1 MSGRQPIMRNQYLG
15 RVAGGLA
22 SLATLICGLTFSTAA
37 SAASDT
43 TTAPEAAAITPDAR
57 GLLRPRGPR
66 QFAAPTLDQIPVGST
81 AEIEQGRRIYHEGI
95 LPDGKPLTAK
105 RLDGEISISG
115 QNAACVLC
123 HRRSGLGAI
132 EGNNRVSPISGRYLF
147 RQDARAVVQMNVRT
161 ERGFNRRH
169 DPYTLETLSAAIRG
183 GIHVSGRE
191 LGPLMPRY
199 AMSERDVQVLASYLR
214 QLSAEW
220 SPGVTD
226 RRIRYATVIT
236 PDVDARRKQTF
247 IETMRAIMHQRNGN
261 VVNVGQRTMSS
272 GAEQAFQ
279 TNRYWDLDVWELT
292 GPPDTWAAQLKQRY
306 DAQPVFALIS
316 GLGGTH
322 WAPVHQFCETNQVP
336 CWFPSVQQVPEEAE
350 DGFYSMYYSRGVS
363 LEADVL
369 GRHLGEGDFRPRRVL
384 QVYSD
389 AGIKTSVVQPFK
401 QNLDNYKIT
410 NDILRWDGDKASL
423 GKALEDYTKVDAVV
437 FWLDAREMK
446 VLADMHPPASPVYFS
461 GQLARGELA
470 PLNTEWKRSARL
482 VYPYQL
488 PDLRQKGLTYFHQWL
503 NERKLPLTD
512 ELMQSEVYFSLTYLV
527 DTLVDMLDN
536 VHRDFLLERGESNL
550 SWRES
555 ANAENQSREIGS
567 SRQHV
572 VAPDQAKP
580 QRAMIARPIPRPH
593 VSREAMQADP
603 QRPMIGLREGQS
615 AMPILDEKV
624 TLDSVGRRNTST
636 TVYPR
641 LSLAQFQRLAS
652 KGAYIVR
659 FADPK
664 QNVLEAE
671 SAWIVP

>member
-1 MSGRQPIMRNQYLG
+1 MRDHYLG

-22 SLATLICGLTFSTAA
+22 SLAALIGGLVFSAAA
-37 SAASDT
+37 SAAPDT
-43 TTAPEAAAITPDAR
+43 TAAPGATASAPAAVDSR
-57 GLLRPRGPR
+57 GIVRQRGPR
-66 QFAAPTLDQIPVGST
+66 QFATPTLDQIPVGSA

-95 LPDGKPLTAK
+95 LPDGSPLTAR
-105 RLDGEISISG
+105 RLDGEIAISG

-132 EGNNRVSPISGRYLF
+132 EGHTRVSPITGRYLF
-147 RQDARAVVQMNVRT
+147 RQDARAVVQMNIRT

-191 LGPLMPRY
+191 LAPLMPRY

-214 QLSAEW
+214 QLSSER
-220 SPGVTD
+220 SPGVTE

-236 PDVDARRKQTF
+236 PDVDAQRKQTF
-247 IETMRAIMHQRNGN
+247 LETIRAIVHQRNGN

-292 GPPDTWAAQLKQRY
+292 GPPDTWAAQLKERY

-316 GLGGTH
+316 GLGGTQ
-322 WAPVHQFCETNQVP
+322 WAPVHQFCESNQVP

-384 QVYSD
+384 QVYRDGQLD
-389 AGIKTSVVQPFK
+389 ASVVQPFK
-401 QNLDNYKIT
+401 RSLDNYQMA
-410 NDILRWDGDKASL
+410 NDVLRWDGNKTSL
-423 GKALEDYTKVDAVV
+423 GKVLAGYAKADAVV
-437 FWLDAREMK
+437 FWLDARDMK
-446 VLADMHPPASPVYFS
+446 LLGDMPAPASPVYFS

-470 PLNTEWKRSARL
+470 PLNAEWKQSARL

-488 PDLRQKGLTYFHQWL
+488 PDLRNKGLTYFHQWI

-512 ELMQSEVYFSLTYLV
+512 ELMQSEVYFALTYLV

-555 ANAENQSREIGS
+555 ANAENQSREVAS

-572 VAPDQAKP
+572 VAPEQAKP
-580 QRAMIARPIPRPH
+580 QRAMIARPIPRPQ

-603 QRPMIGLREGQS
+603 QRPMIGMREGQS
-615 AMPILDEKV
+615 ATPILDEKV
-624 TLDSVGRRNTST
+624 TLDSVSRRNTST

-659 FADPK
+659 YANPK
-664 QNVLEAE
+664 QNVIEAE